1 MEKLVSETGA
11 KIPGRRGSFAAY
23 HKCRA
28 RSMSLPGPRQPAN
41 MTAGESLGSR
51 SIHRTISGLGLM
63 GERVAEEELGKSK
76 ILSLFEAD
84 INNKKIKTFFNG
96 VAGVLEDRQ
105 KQDRIF
111 QEEKMFIIHPLS
123 SFRLFWDTF
132 LLLAIMV
139 MMVILPLKLA
149 FLKIFDVKPRDQER
163 ETWYPVIIILDLV
176 FLADVVLSFFTGTIE
191 LKKNHPQINLNRRE
205 IQIKYLKTWFVP
217 DLLSSIPFDIIGSE
231 IAGSVNGS
239 VNKNEMAIAAG
250 ASKAFL
256 AAKVLKTFSLVR
268 VLRLGRLHFILKRW
282 VQIFELS
289 PLFIKIFQLLCLF
302 FMIAH
307 WSACIQFFVVY
318 IRGFPEKSWPVLL
331 NIQDSPWSD
340 QYIWAVFRSLS
351 HMITIGY
358 GKDPPQDTVEA
369 MMIIPSMLIGAFF
382 YMMIVSQMTKTISM
396 FRMGDIRYTEKL
408 KDIDEFTRKYNMGSD
423 IHQRMHEFFHHKYA
437 GAIHDDD
444 DLIKELP
451 LALKIDVI
459 KAKNKEIL
467 ENVFFLR
474 SACDGFTEQFLLS
487 TLTSVYMT
495 GDIIVRSEDMME
507 NLFVIKKGTVSIEFT
522 TPGNTFQDEI
532 IVRTYGFF
540 GETPMLLKKKADMI
554 VYAETAC
561 DFIMI
566 PKFMFYSLID
576 RYSLFK
582 NQMLLVAHS
591 RIGLQ
596 GIDPNTHAPFLKKAF
611 EEAACDRIAARS
623 SEDILELAS
632 QRKLDTVHMQEFRC
646 RNSIKH
652 SVFRKVDP
660 RKKGDKPSSMQTP
673 IDPLKHHHDP
683 SIHVSVSIHDDRI
696 KTIVGKDRSASDT

>member
-1 MEKLVSETGA
+1 MSFIPEDLVEQIIAKANGSSFDRDELPDHFSVSLKDGEGNQLAHWDITEEFKQNGIVHLNITNKTLNLDAQLLFMADEIREEIAANEIFRDIMDHAKNQYMEEFGMKVNITFELDYVRSETTRNILYAQGLFIMFVGLIGMIVKLKGTGRPIVVKVTGFAYSIWCMTTGILMLTDEISKQNIETLAADTLPFLISAVSAVLLKVLLIIFKLFTVVVYMFQNTMIYHPFFFRRHKKALSSWILSEERGEDRGIRKKNIKKTMIACSIEILFDFCALIANEIGRIHCATLKDTENLKLVCAPKNIHS
-11 KIPGRRGSFAAY
+11 AA
-23 HKCRA
+23 
-28 RSMSLPGPRQPAN
+28 Q
-41 MTAGESLGSR
+41 
-51 SIHRTISGLGLM
+51 
-63 GERVAEEELGKSK
+63 
-76 ILSLFEAD
+76 
-84 INNKKIKTFFNG
+84 
-96 VAGVLEDRQ
+96 
-105 KQDRIF
+105 
-111 QEEKMFIIHPLS
+111 
-123 SFRLFWDTF
+123 
-132 LLLAIMV
+132 LA
-139 MMVILPLKLA
+139 
-149 FLKIFDVKPRDQER
+149 
-163 ETWYPVIIILDLV
+163 
-176 FLADVVLSFFTGTIE
+176 
-191 LKKNHPQINLNRRE
+191 PQ
-205 IQIKYLKTWFVP
+205 
-217 DLLSSIPFDIIGSE
+217 
-231 IAGSVNGS
+231 A
-239 VNKNEMAIAAG
+239 
-250 ASKAFL
+250 
-256 AAKVLKTFSLVR
+256 
-268 VLRLGRLHFILKRW
+268 
-282 VQIFELS
+282 
-289 PLFIKIFQLLCLF
+289 
-302 FMIAH
+302 
-307 WSACIQFFVVY
+307 
-318 IRGFPEKSWPVLL
+318 
-331 NIQDSPWSD
+331 
-340 QYIWAVFRSLS
+340 
-351 HMITIGY
+351 
-358 GKDPPQDTVEA
+358 
-369 MMIIPSMLIGAFF
+369 
-382 YMMIVSQMTKTISM
+382 
-396 FRMGDIRYTEKL
+396 L